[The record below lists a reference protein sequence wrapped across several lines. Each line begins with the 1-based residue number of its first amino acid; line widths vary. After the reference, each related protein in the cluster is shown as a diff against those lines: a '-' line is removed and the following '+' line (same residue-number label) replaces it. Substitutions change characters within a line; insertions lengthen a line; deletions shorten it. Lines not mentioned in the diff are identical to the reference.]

1 MEKHIQSLMVL
12 VAITFFVACTS
23 ENSET
28 VENESNTKLMTF
40 TATQDGAEAGTKAA
54 LAVDKKT
61 INWEAED
68 KISVLYGTANQKFTL
83 TSGEE
88 TSTATFQ
95 GSAETSDTYTAVYPY
110 CSSAKLESDGTVS
123 GITLPA
129 TQTATP
135 NGFDRSAALMIA
147 KSDNT
152 TLLFKNV
159 VGYVKVMPKFECSQI
174 ILSAAGGNEYI
185 AGKGTLSYNSEAPTI
200 TFSSDQSTSI
210 TLKPSNGESTITAG
224 TYYIAVPAVAL
235 NAGWSISFTTTSDSK
250 IYTRKGSNPIT
261 FTRNKVINL
270 GEFDLTATYWE
281 LEKNGEVPAEKQ
293 IDMGEITV
301 NETRYRLICAQNN
314 LTATGLAANDYD
326 YGDYFAWGATE
337 PWYESLSPL
346 EWKTDKARGY
356 TEDNCP
362 TYGNNHYV
370 DVISLGGETVYRL
383 MSTHDAARILLGGD
397 WQMPTKEIWE
407 ALNSLTNYSW
417 DFTTHNS
424 INGYSVKSNSTNQSI
439 FLPAAGYIE
448 GTQYQ
453 NSGQFGYYWSS
464 STTVYGTNAYS
475 LQLGSSILTNS
486 DQPREHGHSIRP
498 VRLIKIEQ

>member
-68 KISVLYGTANQKFTL
+68 KISVLYSIANQKFTL

-110 CSSAKLESDGTVS
+110 CSSAKLETDGTVS
-123 GITLPA
+123 GIVLPA
-129 TQTATP
+129 TQTATL
-135 NGFDRSAALMIA
+135 NGFDKSAALMIA
-147 KSDNT
+147 KSNNT
-152 TLLFKNV
+152 YLSFLNA
-159 VGYVKVMPKFECSQI
+159 VGYVKVMPKFDCSQI
-174 ILSAAGGNEYI
+174 ILSAADETAVL
-185 AGKGTLSYNSEAPTI
+185 AGTGKLSLNSEDSPTLDFTSSTNKFYSI
-200 TFSSDQSTSI
+200 KLTGTISSD
-210 TLKPSNGESTITAG
+210 NA
-224 TYYIAVPAVAL
+224 YYIAVPAVTL

-270 GEFDLTATYWE
+270 GEFEKTGAYWT
-281 LEKNGEVPAEKQ
+281 VPADKQ
-293 IDMGEITV
+293 IDMGEIAV
-301 NETRYRLICAQNN
+301 NETRYRLICAQSN
-314 LTATGLAANDYD
+314 LTATGIAANDYD

-346 EWKTDKARGY
+346 EWKTDKDGGY
-356 TEDNCP
+356 TQGNCP
-362 TYGNNHYV
+362 SYQNGYYDDSGILLINY
-370 DVISLGGETVYRL
+370 
-383 MSTHDAARILLGGD
+383 DAARIILGGD

-407 ALNSLTNYSW
+407 ALKKTSNYSW
-417 DFTTHNS
+417 TWTTQNS
-424 INGYSVKSNSTNQSI
+424 YNGYSVKSNSTNQSI
-439 FLPAAGYIE
+439 FLPAAGYFSCDNRE
-448 GTQYQ
+448 
-453 NSGQFGYYWSS
+453 SLDVFGYYWSS
-464 STTVYGTNAYS
+464 TTDYSETAYS
-475 LQLGSSILTNS
+475 IKLDSSQTSLLNS
-486 DQPREHGHSIRP
+486 EWRYFGHSIRP

>member
-1 MEKHIQSLMVL
+1 MEKHIQSLMAL

-23 ENSET
+23 ENNET

-40 TATQDGAEAGTKAA
+40 TATQVRGEAGTKAA
-54 LAVDKKT
+54 LASDCKT
-61 INWEAED
+61 INWEQDD
-68 KISVLYGTANQKFTL
+68 KISVLYDIANQEFTL
-83 TSGEE
+83 TDGVG
-88 TSTATFQ
+88 TNTATFQ

-135 NGFDRSAALMIA
+135 NGFDKSAALMIA
-147 KSDNT
+147 KSNNT
-152 TLLFKNV
+152 SLSFLNA
-159 VGYVKVMPKFECSQI
+159 VGYVKVTPKFDCSQI

-200 TFSSDQSTSI
+200 TFSSDQSKSI
-210 TLKPSNGESTITAG
+210 TLKPANGESTIAAG
-224 TYYIAVPAVAL
+224 TYYIAVPAVTL

-270 GEFDLTATYWE
+270 GEFKLAETYWT
-281 LEKNGEVPAEKQ
+281 VPAEKQ
-293 IDMGEITV
+293 IDMGLIITENGTDYKV
-301 NETRYRLICAQNN
+301 IFAQSN
-314 LTATGLAANDYD
+314 LTATELAANDYD

-337 PWYESLSPL
+337 PWYESLSPSIV
-346 EWKTDKARGY
+346 WKTDKAGY
-356 TEDNCP
+356 TEGNCP
-362 TYGNNHYV
+362 THGNNDYV
-370 DVISLGGETVYRL
+370 DVISSGDNTVYRL
-383 MSTHDAARILLGGD
+383 MSTHDAARVILGGD

-453 NSGQFGYYWSS
+453 NSGQFAYYWSS

>member
-54 LAVDKKT
+54 LASDCKT
-61 INWEAED
+61 INWEQDD
-68 KISVLYGTANQKFTL
+68 KISVLYGTANQEFTL
-83 TSGEE
+83 TGGAG
-88 TSTATFQ
+88 TSSATFQ
-95 GSAETSDTYTAVYPY
+95 GSAATADSYTAVYPY
-110 CSSAKLESDGTVS
+110 CSSAKLESEGTVS

-135 NGFDRSAALMIA
+135 NGFDKSAALMIA

-152 TLLFKNV
+152 TLQFKNV

-200 TFSSDQSTSI
+200 TFSSDQSKSI
-210 TLKPSNGESTITAG
+210 TLKPANGESTIAAG
-224 TYYIAVPAVAL
+224 TYYIAVPAVNL

-270 GEFDLTATYWE
+270 GEFDLTETYWT
-281 LEKNGEVPAEKQ
+281 VPAEKQ

-301 NETRYRLICAQNN
+301 NETRYRLICAQSN

-337 PWYESLSPL
+337 LWYKSLSPSIV
-346 EWKTDKARGY
+346 WKTDKPGGY
-356 TEDNCP
+356 TQGNCP

-370 DVISLGGETVYRL
+370 DVISNGDNTVYRL
-383 MSTHDAARILLGGD
+383 MSTHDAARVILGGD

-407 ALNSLTNYSW
+407 ALKRSNYSW
-417 DFTTHNS
+417 TWTTQGEHAGYS
-424 INGYSVKSNSTNQSI
+424 INNNTSTNQSI
-439 FLPAAGYIE
+439 FLPAAGYFDD
-448 GTQYQ
+448 TDHH
-453 NSGQFGYYWSS
+453 SPGQFGYYWSS
-464 STTVYGTNAYS
+464 STTDNATNAYS
-475 LQLGSSILTNS
+475 LQFVSSQIIPMS

-498 VRLIKIEQ
+498 VRLIKIE

>member
-1 MEKHIQSLMVL
+1 MEKHIQSLMAL

-23 ENSET
+23 ENNET
-28 VENESNTKLMTF
+28 VENGSNTKLMTF
-40 TATQDGAEAGTKAA
+40 TATQDRGDAGTKAA
-54 LAVDKKT
+54 LASDCKT
-61 INWEAED
+61 INWEQDD
-68 KISVLYGTANQKFTL
+68 KISVLYGTANQEFTL
-83 TSGEE
+83 TGEAG
-88 TSTATFQ
+88 TNTATFQ

-110 CSSAKLESDGTVS
+110 CSSAKLESDGIVS

-152 TLLFKNV
+152 TLPFKNA

-174 ILSAAGGNEYI
+174 ILSAAGGDEYI

-210 TLKPSNGESTITAG
+210 TLKPANGESTIAAG
-224 TYYIAVPAVAL
+224 TYYIAVPAVTL

-250 IYTRKGSNPIT
+250 IYTRKGSNSIT

-270 GEFDLTATYWE
+270 GEFEKTGAYWT
-281 LEKNGEVPAEKQ
+281 VPAEKQ
-293 IDMGEITV
+293 IDMGVITV
-301 NETRYRLICAQNN
+301 NGTRYRLICAQSN
-314 LTATGLAANDYD
+314 LTATGIAANDYD

-346 EWKTDKARGY
+346 EWKTDKDGGY
-356 TEDNCP
+356 TQGNCP
-362 TYGNNHYV
+362 SYQNGYYDDSGILLINY
-370 DVISLGGETVYRL
+370 
-383 MSTHDAARILLGGD
+383 DAARIILGGD

-407 ALNSLTNYSW
+407 ALKKTSNYSW
-417 DFTTHNS
+417 TWTTQNS
-424 INGYSVKSNSTNQSI
+424 YNGYSVKSNSTNQSI
-439 FLPAAGYIE
+439 FLPAAGYF
-448 GTQYQ
+448 
-453 NSGQFGYYWSS
+453 SGDNRESLDVFGYYWSS
-464 STTVYGTNAYS
+464 TTDYSETAYS
-475 LQLGSSILTNS
+475 IKLDSSQTSLLNS
-486 DQPREHGHSIRP
+486 EWRYFGHSIRP

>member
-23 ENSET
+23 ENNET
-28 VENESNTKLMTF
+28 VENGSNTKLMTF
-40 TATQDGAEAGTKAA
+40 TATQDRGEAGTKAA
-54 LAVDKKT
+54 LASDCKT
-61 INWEAED
+61 INWEQDD
-68 KISVLYGTANQKFTL
+68 KISVLYGTANQEFTL
-83 TSGEE
+83 TGEAG
-88 TSTATFQ
+88 TNTATFQ

-152 TLLFKNV
+152 TLPFKNA

-174 ILSAAGGNEYI
+174 ILSAVGGNEYI

-200 TFSSDQSTSI
+200 TFSSDQSKSI
-210 TLKPSNGESTITAG
+210 TLKPSNGKSTIAAG
-224 TYYIAVPAVAL
+224 TYYIAVPAVTL

-270 GEFDLTATYWE
+270 GEFEKTGAYWT
-281 LEKNGEVPAEKQ
+281 VPAEKQ

-301 NETRYRLICAQNN
+301 NETRYRLICAQSN
-314 LTATGLAANDYD
+314 LTATGIAANDYD

-346 EWKTDKARGY
+346 KWKTEKTGGN

-362 TYGNNHYV
+362 SYQNGYYDDSGILLINY
-370 DVISLGGETVYRL
+370 
-383 MSTHDAARILLGGD
+383 DAAQQILGGD

-407 ALNSLTNYSW
+407 ALKKTSNYSW
-417 DFTTHNS
+417 TWTTQNS
-424 INGYSVKSNSTNQSI
+424 YNGYLVKRNSTDQSI
-439 FLPAAGYIE
+439 FLPAAGYF
-448 GTQYQ
+448 
-453 NSGQFGYYWSS
+453 SGDNRESLDVFGYYWSS
-464 STTVYGTNAYS
+464 TTDYSETAYS
-475 LQLGSSILTNS
+475 IKLDSSQTSLLNS
-486 DQPREHGHSIRP
+486 EWRYFGHSIRP
-498 VRLIKIEQ
+498 VRLIKIE